1 MSAVLYWSETYD
13 VATNTHVVKIDNIK
27 FKSSNWYGFTYY
39 LTGSIV
45 VNGTT
50 VFSCSSTSG
59 SHYVSINSQ
68 NTEYPITAN
77 SGYSAP
83 PWSSG
88 SITGNTD
95 GTKTVTVK
103 FNFSGYSVSGTGAN
117 GFNVTTSSDIALTT
131 VPRKSTVSM
140 NAATMGS
147 AATISITRASSS
159 FTHTLTYSFGNAAG
173 RSRQRPQQHPF
184 HGHRL

>member
-1 MSAVLYWSETYD
+1 MPN
-13 VATNTHVVKIDNIK
+13 NTHIK

-117 GFNVTTSSDIALTT
+117 GLKRHCADDRTAKIHRKHERSNDGIGGNDQYY
-131 VPRKSTVSM
+131 PRILVVY
-140 NAATMGS
+140 A
-147 AATISITRASSS
+147 
-159 FTHTLTYSFGNAAG
+159 HTDLFF
-173 RSRQRPQQHPF
+173 RQRKRDDQDKDHSNIRFMDTGFDLGKSGAEQHLR
-184 HGHRL
+184 HGHHYLFHL

>member
-68 NTEYPITAN
+68 
-77 SGYSAP
+77 
-83 PWSSG
+83 
-88 SITGNTD
+88 
-95 GTKTVTVK
+95 
-103 FNFSGYSVSGTGAN
+103 
-117 GFNVTTSSDIALTT
+117 
-131 VPRKSTVSM
+131 
-140 NAATMGS
+140 
-147 AATISITRASSS
+147 TII
-159 FTHTLTYSFGNAAG
+159 
-173 RSRQRPQQHPF
+173 
-184 HGHRL
+184 